1 MKHGFTLIELLVV
14 IALIAILAT
23 TVILGMN
30 PARQFAQARNAQ
42 RWTHVNSYLKIVHQ
56 NRVDNN
62 GVWTCAAGALPNVAT
77 NMGSGPDDYDICDC
91 ILPTYARVLAP
102 DPSAPD
108 AHYNDCDDYNTGYT
122 IMENATDGR
131 ITIAAPAA
139 EVGVAIG
146 VTQ

>member
-1 MKHGFTLIELLVV
+1 MKKGFTLIELLVV

-62 GVWTCAAGALPNVAT
+62 GMWVCGAGDLPSSAT
-77 NMGSGPDDYDICDC
+77 NMSSGVGDYDICDC
-91 ILPTYARVLAP
+91 LVPTYARALAP

-108 AHYNDCDDYNTGYT
+108 AHFDNCEDYDLGYT
-122 IMENATDGR
+122 IMENAADNR

-139 EVGVAIG
+139 EVGVTIG